1 MHFSRSMFGGASLF
15 ALCLLFAVETSC
27 GDEKPRYKEVR
38 LQCTT
43 SLDVNTTTG
52 VNLVDAY
59 ICSGTTVTWNAKGHK
74 FAVFF
79 KDKTKCPFTNGCR
92 GINDQHPTSSTV
104 INMTLLTVYDYGIV
118 VDDDVFDPHVVGGG
132 GS

>member
-1 MHFSRSMFGGASLF
+1 MHFSRVMFGGASLF

-52 VNLVDAY
+52 VSLVDAY
-59 ICSGTTVTWNAKGHK
+59 ICSGTTVTWNANGHK
-74 FAVFF
+74 FTVFF
-79 KDKTKCPFTNGCR
+79 KNKQCPFAGGCKD
-92 GINDQHPTSSTV
+92 INDQHPTSTTV
-104 INMTLLTVYDYGIV
+104 IKFTLLTVYDYGII
-118 VDDDVFDPHVVGGG
+118 VDGDVFDPHVVGGG